1 MVVVLLVAL
10 FGLGGLLLAFDT
22 FALAVGITGLVG
34 GEGLRRCGAC
44 GRWGMSDHGRVHADG
59 CPAHHA
65 HRLGRG
71 GPRDQAS
78 AAPLR

>member
-10 FGLGGLLLAFDT
+10 FVLGGLLLAFDT

-34 GEGLRRCGAC
+34 GEGLRRCGVC

-71 GPRDQAS
+71 GTRDQAS